1 LEPPFGDLNKMSRNI
16 LKKELFLFSA
26 LKPNEFERRRAL
38 ISALCDILWAAG
50 EKKRC
55 CICLL
60 QEDRCYEQDYSIRDD
75 KITEKV

>member
-1 LEPPFGDLNKMSRNI
+1 MSRNI